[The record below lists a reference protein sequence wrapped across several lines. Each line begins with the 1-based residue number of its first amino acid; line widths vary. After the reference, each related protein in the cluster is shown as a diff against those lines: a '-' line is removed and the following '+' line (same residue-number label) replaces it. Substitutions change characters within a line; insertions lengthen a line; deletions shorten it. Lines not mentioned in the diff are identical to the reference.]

1 MMVMKMMIRTIAQM
15 RYAKTNTSTVSQEC
29 ASTRDLLKITA
40 DKLVEF
46 VETVW
51 TNTITVTTISASLRN
66 FLENIVKVLV
76 VCVRMRRKRGRRRRR
91 KRRGVEMD

>member
-1 MMVMKMMIRTIAQM
+1 
-15 RYAKTNTSTVSQEC
+15 
-29 ASTRDLLKITA
+29 LLKITA